1 MVISVF
7 RGVYPLSMKKPIND
21 VAVVINEIVMIDG
34 TVVFD
39 GTVVPFARETKLY
52 TSSHALVALYCVI
65 IYSAF

>member
-1 MVISVF
+1 
-7 RGVYPLSMKKPIND
+7 MKKPINN